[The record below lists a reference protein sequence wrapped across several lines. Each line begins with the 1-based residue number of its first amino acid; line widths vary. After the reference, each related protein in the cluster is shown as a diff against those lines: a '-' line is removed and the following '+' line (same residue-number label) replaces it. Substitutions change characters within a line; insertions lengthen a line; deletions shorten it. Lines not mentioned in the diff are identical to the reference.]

1 MIKKPLLLIVLIAAF
16 AGMWLLDIHQL
27 FTLHGLKDSLQQ
39 FELWQAQQPLLLA
52 LVFFLIYILA
62 AALSF
67 PGVGVMT
74 VAAGALFGVVWG
86 LVLVSFASSVGAVLA
101 FLSARYLFR
110 DTVQQRFN
118 SRLQKVNDGMAR
130 DGAFYLFT
138 LRIVPVVPFFLINL
152 LMGLTRIRIW
162 TFYWV
167 SQLGMLPGTLLYVNA
182 GTQLAA
188 IDEMADILSPG
199 LLVSLLLL
207 GMFPWLAKKLGQ
219 KITTLQTRNRSEEI
233 ATP

>member
-1 MIKKPLLLIVLIAAF
+1 MKKPLLFIALIAAF
-16 AGMWLLDIHQL
+16 AGMWLLDVHQF

-39 FELWQAQQPLLLA
+39 FQLWQAQQPLLLA
-52 LVFFLIYILA
+52 LVFFLVYILA

-152 LMGLTRIRIW
+152 LMGLTRIRVW

-188 IDEMADILSPG
+188 IDEMSDILSPG

-207 GMFPWLAKKLGQ
+207 GIFPWLAKKLGQ